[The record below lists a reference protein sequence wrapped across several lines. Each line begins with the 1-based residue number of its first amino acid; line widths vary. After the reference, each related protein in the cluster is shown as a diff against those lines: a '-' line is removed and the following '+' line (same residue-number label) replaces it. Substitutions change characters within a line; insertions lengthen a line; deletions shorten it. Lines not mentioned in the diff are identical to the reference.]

1 MKLKGKIVLIT
12 SIIIVIAVGAQ
23 GVFNIFKTSSS
34 VEEVVGMQLEDQ
46 LENIESEMQQASET
60 VEITKNAI
68 NEKNIAL
75 ARAIAQMIVLDP
87 NVLETAQMTKLA
99 ELLNVEEVHVTDGNS
114 VLLYGNVTGF
124 YGFDFKTSEQTMPF
138 VELAKSRTGE
148 LAQEPSLRGTDNT
161 LFQYIGVSRLDE
173 AGVVQIGIEPTAVQE
188 LLSKLDIQRALEV
201 LDIGDGGYGI
211 ILDGTGMIRNHA
223 KPEFVGKM
231 STDIPW
237 LKEVIDQKGTLL
249 SVDDSG
255 MPAYAMAQTSGDLT
269 LVVTY
274 PREAV
279 LAIVRSI
286 IISDVIIILVTIA
299 VLVMIINLII
309 GKWVSKPIK
318 LIQEGMSAVG
328 KGDFSTTIQY
338 DSKDEIGALSKDF
351 ERMNQ
356 NVKGLINETA
366 SSIKSVA
373 KSSELIT
380 ENVEGLTTAS
390 NEVTKAVE
398 EIAHGST
405 EMASSVNE
413 RLLTGQALGDSIN
426 QIFAKLSEAQSE
438 SDKMMGENRKG
449 RDKIV
454 VLQSVFSE
462 TVENTNEVA
471 SNVTTLTKRS
481 QEIENIVVTIQG
493 ISEQTNLL
501 ALNASIEA
509 ARAGEAGRGFA
520 VVADEIRKL
529 AEQSSNSARE
539 ISRIIEGIVGIV
551 ENTNAT
557 VNETQ
562 NSVGSAQKNLVET
575 VAVFD
580 NVDRS
585 VTSVDG
591 LIKAFASEAQRI
603 ENLKDDLISSLE
615 SMAALSEQ
623 SAASTEQINAS
634 TEEQLSRVTEIGH
647 AIEVL
652 NEDIVKLSTEMGKF
666 KV

>member
-1 MKLKGKIVLIT
+1 
-12 SIIIVIAVGAQ
+12 
-23 GVFNIFKTSSS
+23 
-34 VEEVVGMQLEDQ
+34 
-46 LENIESEMQQASET
+46 
-60 VEITKNAI
+60 
-68 NEKNIAL
+68 
-75 ARAIAQMIVLDP
+75 
-87 NVLETAQMTKLA
+87 MTNLA
-99 ELLNVEEVHVTDGNS
+99 ELLNVEEVHITDGNS
-114 VLLYGNVTGF
+114 VLLYGNMTGF
-124 YGFDFKTSEQTMPF
+124 YGFDFKTSEQTLPF

-223 KPEFVGKM
+223 KPEFVGKP
-231 STDIPW
+231 STDINW
-237 LKEVIDQKGTLL
+237 LQKVVAEKGALI
-249 SVDDSG
+249 SVDDAG
-255 MPAYAMAQTSGDLT
+255 MPAYAMAKTSGDLT

-279 LAIVRSI
+279 LAIVSSI
-286 IISDVIIILVTIA
+286 IISDAIIILVTIA

-328 KGDFSTTIQY
+328 EGDFSTTIQY
-338 DSKDEIGALSKDF
+338 DSKDEIGALAKDF
-351 ERMNQ
+351 ALMNQ

-373 KSSELIT
+373 RSSELIT
-380 ENVEGLTTAS
+380 ENVDGLTTAS

-413 RLLTGQALGDSIN
+413 RLLTGQALGESIN

-454 VLQSVFSE
+454 V
-462 TVENTNEVA
+462 
-471 SNVTTLTKRS
+471 
-481 QEIENIVVTIQG
+481 TIQG

-509 ARAGEAGRGFA
+509 ARAGDAGRGFA

-551 ENTNAT
+551 ENTNET

-562 NSVGSAQKNLVET
+562 SSVGSAQKNLVET

-603 ENLKDDLISSLE
+603 ENLKDDLITSLE